1 MDNVSLKISE
11 EQKKKIV
18 EFYRDFICDITEQ
31 YVIFKAKFE
40 SVVIKIYQNQKGEYT
55 ATFSGPNALNE
66 ALIFDNDA
74 KLNESTNAPSEWLDL
89 NEQIGSDEVGVGD
102 LFGPTIVVACYVK
115 RTDIEFLKSLHV
127 GDSKKISD
135 EKIREIAPKLCER
148 LISATLTMSNK
159 KLNASLASGYKKL
172 CLEAKMHN
180 QAQLIVKNKIDKN
193 VNVYLDQFL
202 PPQTYIK
209 YLAGDD
215 IIANLHFKTKGES
228 YYPSIAAASIIA
240 RYKFLLY
247 MDELNQK
254 YGVKFPFGAGKEV
267 DIFLEEFQKNH
278 TLMEIKDLVKAHFI
292 NYKKIATTG
301 DKLV

>member
-11 EQKKKIV
+11 EQKKRII
-18 EFYRDFICDITEQ
+18 EFYRDFVCDVKEQ
-31 YVIFKAKFE
+31 YVIFMAKFE
-40 SVVIKIYQNQKGEYT
+40 KVVIKIYQNNKGEYT
-55 ATFSGPNALNE
+55 ATFSGHNALNE
-66 ALIFDNDA
+66 ALIFDKDA
-74 KLNESTNAPSEWLDL
+74 KLNEKEHTEWINLDD
-89 NEQIGSDEVGVGD
+89 QIGSDEVGVGD
-102 LFGPTIVVACYVK
+102 LFGPTVVVACYVK
-115 RTDIEFLKSLHV
+115 KSDIEFLRSLHV

-135 EKIREIAPKLCER
+135 EKIREIAPKLCEH
-148 LISATLTMSNK
+148 LVSATLTMSNK

-193 VNVYLDQFL
+193 VNVYIDQFL
-202 PPQTYIK
+202 PPLTYIK
-209 YLAGDD
+209 YLANDD

-247 MDELNQK
+247 MDELNEK
-254 YGVKFPFGAGKEV
+254 YGVKFPLGAGKDV
-267 DIFLEEFQKNH
+267 DNFLEEFQKNH
-278 TLMEIKDLVKAHFI
+278 TLSEIRDLVKAHFA

>member
-1 MDNVSLKISE
+1 MNNVSLKINE
-11 EQKKKIV
+11 EQKKKII
-18 EFYRDFICDITEQ
+18 EFYRDFVCDVNEQ
-31 YVIFKAKFE
+31 YVVFMAKFE
-40 SVVIKIYQNQKGEYT
+40 KIVIKIYQNNKGEYT

-66 ALIFDNDA
+66 ALIFDKDA
-74 KLNESTNAPSEWLDL
+74 KVNETTPIEWINLDD
-89 NEQIGSDEVGVGD
+89 QIGSDEVGVGD
-102 LFGPTIVVACYVK
+102 LFGPTIVAACYVK
-115 RTDIEFLKSLHV
+115 KNDIEFLRSLHV

-148 LISATLTMSNK
+148 LVSATLTMSNK
-159 KLNASLASGYKKL
+159 KLNASLESGYKKL

-209 YLAGDD
+209 YLTGDD
-215 IIANLHFKTKGES
+215 IITNLHFKTKGES

-254 YGVKFPFGAGKEV
+254 YGVKFPLGAGKEV
-267 DIFLEEFQKNH
+267 DTFLEEFQKNH
-278 TLMEIKDLVKAHFI
+278 TLMEIKDLVKAHFV